1 MYLSDMKLLLTLAT
15 SAALVSCA
23 SIALPAAHGTVDHVV
38 LMWLKR
44 PGNAADRQTLLA
56 ACTDLRVIPGIKF
69 LDSGTALASDRPVV
83 DDSFDVGLTVR
94 FDSAKS
100 LHAYETDP
108 RHVKKVTEVLKPLTK
123 KIVVYDIVR

>member
-1 MYLSDMKLLLTLAT
+1 MKLLFALGAGL
-15 SAALVSCA
+15 SLVSCA
-23 SIALPAAHGTVDHVV
+23 TLAPPAAHGTVDHVV

-44 PGNAADRQTLLA
+44 PGNVTDRQTLLA
-56 ACTDLRVIPGIKF
+56 ACSDLRAIPGIKF
-69 LDSGTALASDRPVV
+69 LDSGTALASERPVV

-108 RHVKKVTEVLKPLTK
+108 RHLKKVNEVLKPLTK

>member
-1 MYLSDMKLLLTLAT
+1 MKLLLTLAA
-15 SAALVSCA
+15 SLSLISCA
-23 SIALPAAHGTVDHVV
+23 TIAPPAAHGTVDHVV
-38 LMWLKR
+38 LMWQKR
-44 PGNAADRQTLLA
+44 PGNAADREKLLA
-56 ACTDLRVIPGIKF
+56 TCSELRVLPGIKF

-100 LHAYETDP
+100 LHAYETSP
-108 RHVKKVTEVLKPLTK
+108 MHVKKVNDVLKPLTK